1 MTIMLANKNLR
12 IPMGVV
18 EDATVTIGN
27 TNFPINFV
35 VVDMPSDTLWPIILR
50 RNFLSD
56 VGATV
61 DFKKEVVS
69 LKLGKAEKS
78 FHFSKFK
85 VKPLHIQEEEKEKT
99 IEEMAT
105 LFFSNQE

>member
-18 EDATVTIGN
+18 EDATFIIGN
-27 TNFPINFV
+27 KKFPTDFV
-35 VVDMPSDTLWPIILR
+35 VVDMPIDTLCPIIFG
-50 RNFLSD
+50 RNVLSD
-56 VGATV
+56 IGATV

-69 LKLGKAEKS
+69 LKLGKAKKK

-85 VKPLHIQEEEKEKT
+85 DKPLYIQEEEKEKT
-99 IEEMAT
+99 IEEMAA
-105 LFFSNQE
+105 